1 MDSYLRRLFIGL
13 RSSMKK
19 IELLSP
25 AGDLERLKVTLL
37 YGADAVYLGGEKYGL
52 RANATNFTIDEIREG
67 CSFAHRLGKKVYLTL
82 NIVFHNE
89 DMDGVTDYIGSV
101 VDAGIDAFI
110 VSDPFIISYI
120 KSNYPNV
127 EVHLST
133 QNSTTNYEAVNFF
146 KNQGVDR
153 VVLAR
158 ELSKREIKEIIDKT
172 GIDIEVFIHGAMC
185 TCFSGR
191 CALSNYVTNRDANR
205 GGCSQVC
212 RFAFETP
219 EDKKFTMATKD
230 LNMAKYI
237 PDLIDIGVR
246 SLKVEGRMRSIY
258 YLATVIGSYRTLIDS
273 YYNNKLTDEVM
284 AEEEKILSRVAN
296 REVSTHYFMKE
307 ADFSDQYYTGRV
319 EISNQDYLGQVLEYN
334 RESKLIKILERNYF
348 ELGDKVELFT
358 PNGDRVQFTVSSLF
372 DSNMNEIDVAR
383 HPDNVYYLYLDTDI
397 DISDYSMIRKCI

>member
-1 MDSYLRRLFIGL
+1 MVSCLRRLFIGL

-101 VDAGIDAFI
+101 VEAGIDAFI

-172 GIDIEVFIHGAMC
+172 EIDIEVFIHGAMC

-205 GGCSQVC
+205 GGCAQVC
-212 RFAFETP
+212 RFAFETS
-219 EDKKFTMATKD
+219 EEKKFTMATKD

-348 ELGDKVELFT
+348 EVGDKVELFT

-372 DSNMNEIDVAR
+372 DADMNKIDVAR

>member
-372 DSNMNEIDVAR
+372 DSDMNEIDVAR

-397 DISDYSMIRKCI
+397 DISYYSMIRKCI